1 VCLLDVPTNKT
12 GTTFTKPVDRV
23 VGETIAQWERIR
35 PDQPAMLDQKTSELV
50 HFLFL
55 YRGRRIGNAYINEV
69 IIPALCR
76 KSGVSTQDSRG
87 NITSHRARSTIASQ
101 LYNAKEPMSLFEL
114 QEWLGH
120 RSPETTKHYAKITPT
135 KLAKSY
141 ADAGYFERNI
151 RRVEVLIDQDAART
165 GLVAKGEPW
174 KFYDLGH
181 GYCAYDFFEQCPHRM
196 ACAKCSFYVPKDSSK
211 AQLLEG
217 RANLLRMMQEI
228 PLTDDEKLAVEDGI
242 AALNRLSKKL
252 ADIPAPDG
260 RTPKQLVQITKER
273 K

>member
-1 VCLLDVPTNKT
+1 MHVCSALTSGYLNGPTTVQSLLRCILHHLNESR
-12 GTTFTKPVDRV
+12 TFAADR
-23 VGETIAQWERIR
+23 E
-35 PDQPAMLDQKTSELV
+35 SESQ
-50 HFLFL
+50 
-55 YRGRRIGNAYINEV
+55 R
-69 IIPALCR
+69 
-76 KSGVSTQDSRG
+76 SR
-87 NITSHRARSTIASQ
+87 
-101 LYNAKEPMSLFEL
+101 L
-114 QEWLGH
+114 Q
-120 RSPETTKHYAKITPT
+120 
-135 KLAKSY
+135 
-141 ADAGYFERNI
+141 
-151 RRVEVLIDQDAART
+151 
-165 GLVAKGEPW
+165 
-174 KFYDLGH
+174 LGH

-228 PLTDDEKLAVEDGI
+228 PLTDEEKLAVEDGI